1 MTVTEPEPPA
11 QVDRAAAIGTD
22 RLSSGQPR
30 LDEILGGGLP
40 TNAITILSGLPG
52 TGKTVLAQQYV
63 FANAAE
69 ERPAVYLS
77 TVSEPFEKIL
87 RFAQG
92 LSFFDTAAVGRSV
105 FYENLGAVLQLS
117 GLEGVLEELGRL
129 IRERRPG
136 VIVIDSFKAL
146 NAYATSRE
154 HFRRFLH
161 DTAALLSAF
170 PVSSFWLGE
179 YGPSEISECPE
190 FAVADAIISL
200 TTTQTSDLEVRVLEV
215 LKLRGSAFAPG
226 RHAYRLSGDGLDVF
240 PRLADP
246 GNPGDYHLQGVR
258 QSSGIEALDRMLA
271 DGYWPGAS
279 ILCAGPS
286 GAGKTLLGLH
296 FIFRGAA
303 LSEPGVIATMQENPT
318 QLERIV
324 GAFGWTLAD
333 DGIELMYR
341 SPVDLYIDQWVYE
354 LLDTIERSGARR
366 VLIDSLTDLQFAA
379 RDEIRFREFM
389 YSLVQRCSRRGV
401 SVFMTAELSELFRVD
416 RLSEYGIS
424 HLADNVVVM
433 HYVRRKSEIE
443 RALMVIKT
451 RASTHDPQVRVF
463 RIAPEGIVLG
473 DPVTDGRS
481 D

>member
-1 MTVTEPEPPA
+1 MKATPESSKELDGAP
-11 QVDRAAAIGTD
+11 VDGTD
-22 RLSSGQPR
+22 RLLSGQPR
-30 LDEILGGGLP
+30 LDEILAGGLP

-69 ERPAVYLS
+69 DRPAVYLS

-92 LSFFDTAAVGRSV
+92 LSFFDAAAVGRSV
-105 FYENLGAVLQLS
+105 FYENLGVVLREK
-117 GLEGVLEELGRL
+117 GLDGVVEELGRL

-136 VIVIDSFKAL
+136 MIVIDSFKAL
-146 NAYATSRE
+146 TAYATSQE

-161 DTAALLSAF
+161 DAAALLSAF
-170 PVSSFWLGE
+170 PVSSFWIGE
-179 YGPSEISECPE
+179 YDRAEISDRPE
-190 FAVADAIISL
+190 FAVADAILSL
-200 TTTQTSDLEVRVLEV
+200 STTRTVDLETRVFEV
-215 LKLRGSAFAPG
+215 LKLRGSGFAPG
-226 RHAYRLSGDGLDVF
+226 RHSYRLSGDGLDVF

-246 GNPGDYHLQGVR
+246 GNPGDYHLRDVR
-258 QSSGIEALDRMLA
+258 QSSGIDALDHMLA

-303 LSEPGVIATMQENPT
+303 LGEPAVIATMQEDPT

-324 GAFGWTLAD
+324 GGFGWTLAD
-333 DGIELMYR
+333 DSIGLMYR
-341 SPVDLYIDQWVYE
+341 TPVDLYIDQWVYE
-354 LLDTIERSGARR
+354 LLDTIERCGARR

-401 SVFMTAELSELFRVD
+401 SVFMTAEIPELFRVD
-416 RLSEYGIS
+416 RLSEYGTS

-433 HYVRRKSEIE
+433 QYTRRGSEIA

-451 RASTHDPQVRVF
+451 RASTHDPQVRLF
-463 RIAPEGIVLG
+463 SIAPEGIVLG
-473 DPVTDGRS
+473 DPVIDGHS